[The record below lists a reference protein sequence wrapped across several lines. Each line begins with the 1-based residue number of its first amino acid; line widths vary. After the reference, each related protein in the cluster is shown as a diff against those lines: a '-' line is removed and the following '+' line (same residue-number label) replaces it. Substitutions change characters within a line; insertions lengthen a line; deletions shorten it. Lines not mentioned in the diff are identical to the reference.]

1 MENVYKVLIVEDDP
15 MVAMINAQ
23 YVERNTGFK
32 IVGRCRNGKEA
43 LNFFENDTAD
53 LVILDVY
60 MPYMNGVELLQ
71 RLREKQIGVEVV
83 MVTAAND
90 SATLENTM
98 HLGVLDYL
106 VKPFAY
112 ERFQVALEKFCVK
125 KGAFQNNKIFDQRNI
140 DNIISGVSAPKA
152 KELPKG
158 IQEKTLDLIMEQLD
172 GSDSWLDGD
181 AIAKATGLSLVTVRR
196 YMNFLV
202 KDGCAAEDINYDT
215 GGRPCML
222 YRRKR

>member
-202 KDGCAAEDINYDT
+202 KDGRAAEDINYDT